1 MGRRAVERH
10 NMPTQSTI
18 FDILTKIEELN
29 MLELLGSGLVSLWLD
44 MAGVKI
50 QPLNALDALAWQ
62 SSPGFVIAP
71 DPNPAGAM
79 TVQEYL
85 KDLMTSKVVT
95 PNLIN
100 HQGIWLQSGPM
111 LMANHQGTIPLPAAS
126 LTKVATSLAAVKT
139 FGPDHQF
146 ETLVSATGPIVNGV
160 VNGDLVI
167 NGTGDPMFVGEEAI
181 TLGNA
186 LNKIGIN
193 QVNGNLVVVGNFAM
207 NFQRQSLLAGQ
218 MLKQALDHKTWNRA
232 VIYQY
237 SIMPK
242 GTPKPQVVIAGTIKI
257 AAQPNPK
264 QTILVRHLS
273 LPLKEV
279 IKEMNV
285 YSNNDIAE
293 MLAESVGGANVV
305 KTTAAALANVPQSEI
320 QLINGSGLGREN
332 RISPRAV
339 CAMFI
344 ALQREASVHQLT
356 VADLFPMSGLD
367 YRGTLHSRHLPGA
380 TVIKTGTLSDVSALA
395 GVLPTR
401 DRGLVWFAIIN
412 RGYNVSSFRAEQD
425 KLLQHLVKQL
435 QVSSN
440 IPTALTPHSP
450 KNTLPKLGVPSRNE
464 ILYKN

>member
-1 MGRRAVERH
+1 
-10 NMPTQSTI
+10 
-18 FDILTKIEELN
+18 

-85 KDLMTSKVVT
+85 KDLMTSKLVDQ
-95 PNLIN
+95 NLIKQ
-100 HQGIWLQSGPM
+100 QGIWLQSGPM

-126 LTKVATSLAAVKT
+126 LTKVATSLTAFKT
-139 FGPDHQF
+139 LGPNHQF

-167 NGTGDPMFVGEEAI
+167 TGSGDPMFVGEEAI
-181 TLGNA
+181 ALGNA
-186 LNKIGIN
+186 LNKIGIK
-193 QVNGNLVVVGNFAM
+193 QVKGNLVIVGNFAM
-207 NFQRQSLLAGQ
+207 NFQRQPLLAGQ
-218 MLKQALDHKTWNRA
+218 LLKQALDYKSWNRS
-232 VIYQY
+232 VTYQY

-242 GTPKPQVVIAGTIKI
+242 GTPKPQVVIKGTVKV

-273 LPLKEV
+273 LPLKEL

-293 MLAESVGGANVV
+293 MLAESVGGANMV
-305 KTTAAALANVPQSEI
+305 KATAANLANVPQSEI

-339 CAMFI
+339 CAMFM
-344 ALQREASVHQLT
+344 ALQREASVHNLT
-356 VADLFPMSGLD
+356 LADLFPMSGLD
-367 YRGTLHSRHLPGA
+367 HRGTLHSRHLPMA
-380 TVIKTGTLSDVSALA
+380 TVMKTGTLSDVSALA
-395 GVLPTR
+395 GVVPTR

-412 RGYNVSSFRAEQD
+412 RGYNVSSFRTEQD

-435 QVSSN
+435 QVSASV
-440 IPTALTPHSP
+440 PTALTPHSP
-450 KNTLPKLGVPSRNE
+450 KNSIPKLGLPSRNE
-464 ILYKN
+464 ILYRNQ